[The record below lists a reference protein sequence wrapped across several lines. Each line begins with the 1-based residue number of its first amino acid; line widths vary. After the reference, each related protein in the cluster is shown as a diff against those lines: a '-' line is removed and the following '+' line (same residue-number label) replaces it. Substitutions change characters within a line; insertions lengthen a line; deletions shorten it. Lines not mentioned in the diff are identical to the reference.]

1 MQTRQRAVPG
11 LLRHGRRRG
20 HRNRARLRS
29 SRTRRGLQLAQ
40 PSHGAGCSAARA
52 GNQSRSPQTRARP
65 TARPRVERP
74 DRHQSELLHH
84 RPGDGAR
91 SAQAVRH
98 HQGDRHHHASHLRR
112 GLSRR
117 PLDGHHGQRDPVHWR
132 RRRKDGD
139 GDAEDSGR
147 FCGRPHRAAGRQ
159 SQRPLQSRRRG
170 GWAHRNRVRGVLL
183 EAERARSAPGARKL
197 PRTAAGAQSSQRAAA
212 PRDLHGCCQP
222 PAAAQRRRTRA
233 RHGRLRGT
241 PPRLPRAGLQIRRAQ
256 PQHHPRRGRRGRTEC
271 RADAFGRDARLM
283 IVMKFGGTSVES
295 AAAITRVAG
304 IVRARQA
311 RRPVV
316 VVSAMG
322 KTTNK
327 LLAIAAA
334 AIGGKREEY
343 IRLLHALRDYHSR
356 EARQIVPLSARADL
370 DRFLDEH
377 FQELTELVKGL
388 AVLGELTPRS
398 IDAISSYGE
407 RLSSYIVTLAFR
419 HSGMAAGH
427 VDSRDVLITDKRHT
441 QAAPNFPETYARLKK
456 TIPPLA
462 AQSVVVMGGFIAS
475 TEDGVTTT
483 LGRGGSDYTAAIV
496 GAGIDAEEIQ
506 IWTDVDGML
515 TADPTILPGG
525 HRVKTISFAE
535 AAELAYFGAKVLHP
549 ATVVPAIE
557 KNIPVLI
564 LNSRRPDVPGTRIT
578 AESVHCE
585 NVVKS
590 IACKRKITT
599 VNIHSTRMLMAHGF
613 LHRIF
618 EIFDRYETPV
628 DMVATSEVSVSL
640 TIDNTRHIDLIL
652 GDLRQFAEATAEHDG
667 VIVCLVGENIR
678 YTPGVARRVFNSLDG
693 INIRMI
699 SQGASLLNI
708 SFVVA
713 ETDLLRTVTAL
724 HEEFF
729 ATLDPNVFERKEAVH
744 A

>member
-1 MQTRQRAVPG
+1 
-11 LLRHGRRRG
+11 
-20 HRNRARLRS
+20 
-29 SRTRRGLQLAQ
+29 
-40 PSHGAGCSAARA
+40 
-52 GNQSRSPQTRARP
+52 
-65 TARPRVERP
+65 
-74 DRHQSELLHH
+74 
-84 RPGDGAR
+84 
-91 SAQAVRH
+91 
-98 HQGDRHHHASHLRR
+98 
-112 GLSRR
+112 
-117 PLDGHHGQRDPVHWR
+117 
-132 RRRKDGD
+132 
-139 GDAEDSGR
+139 
-147 FCGRPHRAAGRQ
+147 
-159 SQRPLQSRRRG
+159 
-170 GWAHRNRVRGVLL
+170 
-183 EAERARSAPGARKL
+183 
-197 PRTAAGAQSSQRAAA
+197 
-212 PRDLHGCCQP
+212 
-222 PAAAQRRRTRA
+222 
-233 RHGRLRGT
+233 
-241 PPRLPRAGLQIRRAQ
+241 
-256 PQHHPRRGRRGRTEC
+256 
-271 RADAFGRDARLM
+271 M

-295 AAAITRVAG
+295 AAAIERVAG
-304 IVRARQA
+304 IVRARVD
-311 RRPVV
+311 RHPVV

-334 AIGGKREEY
+334 AIKGKREEY
-343 IRLLHALRDYHSR
+343 ISQLHELRDFHSR
-356 EARQIVPLSARADL
+356 EARLMVPLADRVDL

-419 HSGMAAGH
+419 HFGLAAQH
-427 VDSRDVLITDKRHT
+427 VDARDVIQTDARHT
-441 QAAPNFPETYARLKK
+441 HAAPNFPETYARLAK
-456 TIPPLA
+456 TVPPLA
-462 AQSVVVMGGFIAS
+462 AQSVVVMGGFISS
-475 TEDGVTTT
+475 TEEGVTTT

-496 GAGIDAEEIQ
+496 GAGIEAEEIQ

-525 HRVKTISFAE
+525 HRVKSISFAE

-549 ATVVPAIE
+549 ATVVPAME
-557 KNIPVLI
+557 KNIPVMI
-564 LNSRRPDVPGTRIT
+564 LNSRRPEVSGTRIT
-578 AESVHCE
+578 ADSVHCE

-618 EIFDRYETPV
+618 EVFDRYETPV

-640 TIDNTRHIDLIL
+640 TIDNISHLDLIL
-652 GDLRQFAEATAEHDG
+652 GELRQFAEAVVEHDS

-678 YTPGVARRVFNSLDG
+678 HTPGVARRVFNSLDS

-713 ETDLLRTVTAL
+713 ESDLLRTVSAL

-729 ATLDPNVFERKEAVH
+729 ATLDPDVFERKEAVH